1 MRILLFDLDETL
13 LNSRKK
19 ISEMTYESLMKCRDK
34 GILIG
39 VSTSRSEQNSS
50 KYINKLQPDMTISS
64 GGAMIRKGNECI
76 FKSEFTAEETADL
89 VTLARKVCGDCEITA
104 DILQGHYWNY
114 RTEPSLLD
122 PEWGGT
128 IYRLSEL
135 FPAGI
140 ENVRGN

>member
-1 MRILLFDLDETL
+1 MLQLTFFVIKDKSMRVLLFDLDGTL

-50 KYINKLQPDMTISS
+50 KYINKLQPDLTISS
-64 GGAMIRKGNECI
+64 GGAMIRKGNEYI

-104 DILQGHYWNY
+104 DTLQGHY
-114 RTEPSLLD
+114 
-122 PEWGGT
+122 
-128 IYRLSEL
+128 
-135 FPAGI
+135 
-140 ENVRGN
+140 